1 MRIGVDFDNTL
12 VCYDRLFHELAL
24 ELALIPATL
33 PADKESVRDY
43 LRATGREERW
53 TELQGLAYGLRISE
67 AVPFPGAQAYLRRCR
82 ELGIPV
88 CVVSH
93 KTRLPV
99 RGPQVDLQQ
108 AARGWLAAHGFHEPE
123 GVGLPVDQVF
133 FEETKAGKLERIA
146 AQRCTHFID
155 DLPEFLQAPD
165 FPQGVQRILFDPLS
179 RHAGKGP
186 LTCLSSWDLLRERLL
201 LPA

>member
-1 MRIGVDFDNTL
+1 MLIGVDFDNTL
-12 VCYDRLFHELAL
+12 VCYDRLFHQLAL

-43 LRATGREERW
+43 LRAAGHEDQW
-53 TELQGLAYGLRISE
+53 TELQGLAYGLRIGE
-67 AVPFPGAQAYLRRCR
+67 AVQFPGAGEFFRGCHEQ
-82 ELGIPV
+82 GIPV

-108 AARGWLAAHGFHEPE
+108 AARGWLAGQGFHDPE
-123 GVGLPVDQVF
+123 GIGLPIEQVF
-133 FEETKAGKLERIA
+133 FAETKVGKLRRIA

-155 DLPEFLQAPD
+155 DLPEFLREPD
-165 FPQGVQRILFDPLS
+165 FPQGVERLLFDPQA
-179 RHAGKGP
+179 RHAGKVP
-186 LTCLSSWDLLRERLL
+186 FLCLSSWDLLHERLL
-201 LPA
+201 FR